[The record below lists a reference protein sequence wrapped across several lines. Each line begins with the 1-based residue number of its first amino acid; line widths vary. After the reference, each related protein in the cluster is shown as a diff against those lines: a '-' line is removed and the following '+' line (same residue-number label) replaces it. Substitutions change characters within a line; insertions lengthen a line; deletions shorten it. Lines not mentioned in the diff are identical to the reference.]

1 MKSESGFSLAMASQ
15 PLSKL
20 WFGKRVRR
28 PELLFLKFF
37 FLNCA
42 LSILQRAQIVVVF
55 SHHLISDHHWS
66 SVKLF
71 KSESLKGLKRSS
83 SRIDTFNADISPL
96 HDDIYAIYDDILPGV
111 LNRSASRRERW
122 GRQSLPQC
130 VNWNI
135 KHWIQSLKFKSKRFL
150 FNFFQAVA
158 YSNTK

>member
-1 MKSESGFSLAMASQ
+1 MKSESGFSLAMANQ
-15 PLSKL
+15 ALSKL

-28 PELLFLKFF
+28 PEFLFLNF
-37 FLNCA
+37 FLNWA
-42 LSILQRAQIVVVF
+42 LFLLQRAQIVVVF

-83 SRIDTFNADISPL
+83 SRIDTFNADISSL

-135 KHWIQSLKFKSKRFL
+135 KHWIQSLKFKSKGFFL
-150 FNFFQAVA
+150 ISFRQ
-158 YSNTK
+158 

>member
-1 MKSESGFSLAMASQ
+1 MKSESGFSLAVASQ

-28 PELLFLKFF
+28 PEFIFLN

-42 LSILQRAQIVVVF
+42 LFFLQRAQIVVVF

-135 KHWIQSLKFKSKRFL
+135 KHWIQSLKFKSKGFFL
-150 FNFFQAVA
+150 ISFRQ
-158 YSNTK
+158 